1 MNSELQKAINK
12 LLKGDPSRVCPT
24 CNDYLT
30 APGEANWEYCEACR
44 RALHVHCGE
53 KFSDGS
59 LYCSGCAIERRTEE
73 AIDASMEGLRS
84 LLETLRPRVSEL
96 QGLAP
101 AGEFTA
107 ILSSILSA
115 SRDALDAYQ
124 FPKCPNCGNHTET
137 VILTYQGDTW
147 IGCRDCMPRPRP
159 APPANPEVVSIREL
173 TSSPSTMET
182 PF

>member
-24 CNDYLT
+24 CNEFLT
-30 APGEANWEYCEACR
+30 APGEETWDYCEACR

-53 KFSDGS
+53 RFEDGS
-59 LYCSGCAIERRTEE
+59 VYCSGCAIERRTET
-73 AIDASMEGLRS
+73 AIDASMEALRGLV
-84 LLETLRPRVSEL
+84 TALRPRVREL
-96 QGLAP
+96 QAAAP

-107 ILSSILSA
+107 VLAFILEA
-115 SRDALDAYQ
+115 SCKALDAYQ

-137 VILTYQGDTW
+137 VILTVKGETW
-147 IGCRDCMPRPRP
+147 IGCGDCMPRPSP
-159 APPANPEVVSIREL
+159 APSNPETVSIREL
-173 TSSPSTMET
+173 VSSSSSLDT